1 MDVRQEINQETV
13 DNYFYEEFKSILLK
27 IDINEY
33 PNAANKVIQL
43 LTEAIQR
50 YQNTD
55 ALNNDS
61 ITFVIPQDKKN
72 KLDEI
77 ILFLAKELDK
87 GYNLYLPFSEKSE
100 SDEIDEYLTL
110 EAGRIIRQAK
120 CILQDIKEEIE
131 KERKW
136 MSNPRADER
145 RRNYR

>member
-1 MDVRQEINQETV
+1 MDKRQEIKQEIE

-27 IDINEY
+27 IDISNY

-72 KLDEI
+72 KPDEI
-77 ILFLAKELDK
+77 ILFLAQELDK
-87 GYNLYLPFSEKSE
+87 GYNLYLPFSEKLE

-110 EAGRIIRQAK
+110 EAGRIIRQAIG
-120 CILQDIKEEIE
+120 ILQDIKEETE
-131 KERKW
+131 KEREW

-145 RRNYR
+145 RTNCR

>member
-1 MDVRQEINQETV
+1 MDKRQEIKQEIE

-27 IDINEY
+27 IDISNY

-72 KLDEI
+72 RLEEI
-77 ILFLAKELDK
+77 ILFLAQELDK
-87 GYNLYLPFSEKSE
+87 GYNLYLPFSEKLE

-110 EAGRIIRQAK
+110 EAGRIIRQAID
-120 CILQDIKEEIE
+120 ILQDIKEETE
-131 KERKW
+131 KEREW
-136 MSNPRADER
+136 MSNSRADER
-145 RRNYR
+145 RTNCR

>member
-1 MDVRQEINQETV
+1 MEVRQEIEQETE
-13 DNYFYEEFKSILLK
+13 DNYFYEEFKSLLLK
-27 IDINEY
+27 IDIINY

-43 LTEAIQR
+43 LTEAIQH

-55 ALNNDS
+55 ALNNNS

-110 EAGRIIRQAK
+110 EAGRIISQAK
-120 CILQDIKEEIE
+120 GILQDIKKEIE

-136 MSNPRADER
+136 MSNPREDER

>member
-1 MDVRQEINQETV
+1 MDKRQGIKQETE
-13 DNYFYEEFKSILLK
+13 DNFFYEEFKSILLK

-72 KLDEI
+72 KPDEI

-120 CILQDIKEEIE
+120 GILQDIKEETE
-131 KERKW
+131 KGREW

>member
-1 MDVRQEINQETV
+1 MDVRQEKKQETI

-43 LTEAIQR
+43 LTKAIQH

-61 ITFVIPQDKKN
+61 ITFVIPQNKKN

-87 GYNLYLPFSEKSE
+87 GYNLYLPFNEKSE

-110 EAGRIIRQAK
+110 EAGIIIRQAK

-145 RRNYR
+145 RTSYR

>member
-1 MDVRQEINQETV
+1 MDVRQEKKQETI

-27 IDINEY
+27 ININEY

-43 LTEAIQR
+43 LTEAIQH

-55 ALNNDS
+55 ALNNDN

-77 ILFLAKELDK
+77 ILFLTQELDK

-100 SDEIDEYLTL
+100 SSELDEHLTL
-110 EAGRIIRQAK
+110 EAGKIISQAK
-120 CILQDIKEEIE
+120 GILQDIKEEIE

-145 RRNYR
+145 RRSYR

>member
-1 MDVRQEINQETV
+1 MDVSQEKKQETI

-77 ILFLAKELDK
+77 ILFLAQELDK

-120 CILQDIKEEIE
+120 GILQDIKEEIE
-131 KERKW
+131 KEREW

>member
-1 MDVRQEINQETV
+1 MDKRQGIKQETI

-43 LTEAIQR
+43 LTEAIQY

-55 ALNNDS
+55 ALNNNS

-120 CILQDIKEEIE
+120 SILQDIKEEKE
-131 KERKW
+131 KEREW
-136 MSNPRADER
+136 MSNPREDER
-145 RRNYR
+145 RSYR